1 MAMKKGTSF
10 VRAEE
15 LASDNADRIAS
26 ANQTADQKK
35 ANAATVAVIA
45 QMLDA
50 IAKHEA
56 THFTIGMPRAG
67 GSFLVT
73 ANMPDGSKQFV
84 GFKDVYEFGP
94 TVLVE
99 LFVM

>member
-1 MAMKKGTSF
+1 MAMKKATQF
-10 VRAEE
+10 VRAEV
-15 LASDNADRIAS
+15 LPSDNAERI
-26 ANQTADQKK
+26 NLPGQTTDQKK

-45 QMLDA
+45 EMLDA

-67 GSFLVT
+67 GSYLVT

-94 TVLVE
+94 TVLAE
-99 LFVM
+99 LFVS